1 MSGRGGSGRS
11 AGGGRRG
18 GGGGG
23 GGVSLERALSKLGWC
38 SRAEARPLIEAGRV
52 SVDGVTVRDAAH
64 RVEMRRVRIAV
75 DGTTVRAAAQVYLML
90 HKPRGWVTTRSAD
103 DEHSSVHELLPD
115 GLPRVAAVGQ
125 LEAGTEGVLL
135 FTNDTRWAD
144 RVTDPRTEPVSTFHV
159 QVAGGTADAAVPA
172 LLGVAGPDGGLAS
185 VQPAGR
191 RGGVWLEV
199 VPGEGGDR
207 RVRRACEAAGLDV
220 RRLVRVSVGIVSLDD
235 LVPGM
240 TRPLS
245 REEREAL
252 VPREP
257 SAPGAGTRG
266 GGAGRG

>member
-1 MSGRGGSGRS
+1 VSGSGGSGPS

-18 GGGGG
+18 GSQ
-23 GGVSLERALSKLGWC
+23 VSLARALSKLGWC

-64 RVEMRRVRIAV
+64 RVEMRRARIAV
-75 DGTTVRAAAQVYLML
+75 DGTTVRAAAQVYLAL
-90 HKPRGWVTTRSAD
+90 HKPRGWVTSRSAD
-103 DEHSSVHELLPD
+103 DEHSTVYELLPD

-125 LEAGTEGVLL
+125 LDAGTEGILL
-135 FTNDTRWAD
+135 FSNDTRWAD
-144 RVTDPRTEPVSTFHV
+144 KLTDPRTEPVSTFHV
-159 QVAGGTADAAVPA
+159 QVARSTAEAAVAA

-185 VQPAGR
+185 VQPASR

-207 RVRRACEAAGLDV
+207 RVRQACEAAGLEV
-220 RRLVRVSVGIVSLDD
+220 TRLLRASVGSVSVDD
-235 LVPGM
+235 LAPGM

-257 SAPGAGTRG
+257 PAPGGAARG